1 MIIRTT
7 EVGIK
12 IIMIILNILKVTSTT
27 QKTIQINECKKK

>member
-12 IIMIILNILKVTSTT
+12 IMIILNILKVTSTT